1 VGSSHYFVYLDC
13 LRSKW
18 MHKFLKGSVGG
29 WMHKW
34 ALCNHYAPKEEHNVH
49 TAFYGFL
56 QSLIFKQVDSYM
68 FFFFFSGSGT

>member
-1 VGSSHYFVYLDC
+1 VE
-13 LRSKW
+13 
-18 MHKFLKGSVGG
+18 G

-68 FFFFFSGSGT
+68 FFFSFLDQVPDLLTFVLSPSKLIAK